1 MVSTSDLGKLC
12 KREHDH
18 ADTGMSMRYI
28 HKSGKPIGN
37 CVVCGRENG
46 NKDRDRQIKVRRMKA
61 LDQGRFDEKYRG
73 NPCQDGHVL
82 RYVVDG
88 SCVSCDTERRR
99 ALAAP
104 PEKREKRALTRTD
117 NTARSRERAKARSKR
132 EAMRDV

>member
-1 MVSTSDLGKLC
+1 MRRRRFVPKGAAVVSSTTDLGKLC

-18 ADTGMSMRYI
+18 AGTGMSMRYI

-73 NPCQDGHVL
+73 
-82 RYVVDG
+82 
-88 SCVSCDTERRR
+88 TR
-99 ALAAP
+99 A
-104 PEKREKRALTRTD
+104 RTA
-117 NTARSRERAKARSKR
+117 TF
-132 EAMRDV
+132 